1 MSLNTIQRDKK
12 LGPFLA
18 TMVVTSSMIGSG
30 VFLLPASL
38 GAIGSISIVGW
49 LIAALAAALI
59 GGVFAL
65 LAIANPGTPGLFS
78 YIRDAFG
85 PCAGFVAGVLYWASC
100 LVGSVAIALAIAG
113 YLSVFVP
120 VVAKPPG
127 LTIATIA
134 IVWIFIGAN
143 FLGPRFIARIQGW
156 TVFLGLAPVL
166 FVAIAGWFF
175 FHGAT
180 FAASWNVSGQTDL
193 AILPRA
199 TVIAFWAFLGLEG
212 AIILAV
218 RVQNPLR
225 DVPIGTLGGLAFAT
239 IVYVAASAAIMGMLP
254 AAALARSSAPF
265 ADAVVPVLG
274 AAFAGAVALCAML
287 KASGTLAT
295 ALLLTVETAD
305 CESVLGRIRTAPL
318 AQPAHRASFANLM
331 FTGALTSLLV
341 AMSVSPTLA
350 RQFTI
355 VTNGSV
361 VLSVTVY
368 LASAV
373 ALLRLSSALPGNLRV
388 LSRIVAVLCT
398 LFCAALIAASEAVSL
413 IGSALVIL
421 IALAVYLAVYLRAL
435 NRAKLLAEA

>member
-1 MSLNTIQRDKK
+1 MNSTRQHKK
-12 LGPFLA
+12 IGPFLA
-18 TMVVTSSMIGSG
+18 TMVVTGSMIGSG

-49 LIAALAAALI
+49 LIAAFAAGLI
-59 GGVFAL
+59 GAVFAL
-65 LAIANPGTPGLFS
+65 LAIANPGTGGLFS

-100 LVGSVAIALAIAG
+100 LVACVAIALAIAG

-134 IVWIFIGAN
+134 IVWLLVAAN
-143 FLGPRFIARIQGW
+143 FLGPRFVARIQSW
-156 TVFLGLAPVL
+156 TIFLGLAPVL
-166 FVAIAGWFF
+166 FVAIGGWFF
-175 FHGAT
+175 FHAGT

-193 AILPRA
+193 AILPHA

-218 RVQNPLR
+218 RVQKPLR
-225 DVPIGTLGGLAFAT
+225 DVPVGTLGGLAIAT
-239 IVYVAASAAIMGMLP
+239 VIYIAASAAIMGMLP
-254 AAALARSSAPF
+254 AAALAKSSAPF

-274 AAFAGAVALCAML
+274 AVFAGAVALCAML
-287 KASGTLAT
+287 KASGTLAAT
-295 ALLLTVETAD
+295 LLLTVETAD
-305 CESVLGRIRTAPL
+305 CESVLGRMRTAPF
-318 AQPAHRASFANLM
+318 AKPAHRASFANLM

-341 AMSVSPTLA
+341 VVSISPTLA

-355 VTNGSV
+355 VTNASV
-361 VLSVTVY
+361 VLSVAVY
-368 LASAV
+368 LASGL
-373 ALLRLSSALPGNLRV
+373 ALLRLGSALPANLRL
-388 LSRIVAVLCT
+388 LSRIVAVLCA
-398 LFCAALIAASEAVSL
+398 LFCIALIAASEVVSL

-421 IALAVYLAVYLRAL
+421 MAVAVYLAIHLRTL
-435 NRAKLLAEA
+435 SRARLLAQA

>member
-1 MSLNTIQRDKK
+1 MTGTPHHKK

-18 TMVVTSSMIGSG
+18 IMVVTSTMVGSG

-49 LIAALAAALI
+49 LVAALAASLI

-65 LAIANPGTPGLFS
+65 LAIANPGTAGLFS

-85 PCAGFVAGVLYWASC
+85 PCAGFVSGVLYWASC

-134 IVWIFIGAN
+134 ILWLFVGAN
-143 FLGPRFIARIQGW
+143 FLGARFVARIQSW

-166 FVAIAGWFF
+166 FVAIGGWFF
-175 FHGAT
+175 FHAGT
-180 FAASWNVSGQTDL
+180 FSASWNVSGQTDL

-225 DVPIGTLGGLAFAT
+225 DVPVGTLGGLAIAT
-239 IVYVAASAAIMGMLP
+239 VVYIAASAAIMGMLP
-254 AAALARSSAPF
+254 AAALAKSSAPF

-287 KASGTLAT
+287 KASGTLA
-295 ALLLTVETAD
+295 ASLLLTVESAE
-305 CESVLGRIRTAPL
+305 CESVLGRMRASSL
-318 AQPAHRASFANLM
+318 AQPAHRASFTNLM
-331 FTGALTSLLV
+331 FTGVLTSLLV
-341 AMSVSPTLA
+341 VMSVSPTLA

-355 VTNGSV
+355 VTNASV
-361 VLSVTVY
+361 VLSVAVY

-373 ALLRLSSALPGNLRV
+373 SLLRLGSVLPGNLRV

-398 LFCAALIAASEAVSL
+398 LFCIALIAASETVSL
-413 IGSALVIL
+413 VGSAAVIL
-421 IALAVYLAVYLRAL
+421 IALAVYLPVHLRTL
-435 NRAKLLAEA
+435 TRARLLAEV